1 MERRLSSMFVAI
13 GNGAGAT
20 HIEHCLKGNEI
31 ARMRRDD
38 LNREILRLAAPN
50 ILSNLTVPLIG
61 SVDVVLMG
69 GLSAAHIGALGVGT
83 MIFNILYWNFGFL
96 RMGTTG
102 ITAQAVGRQDDEAA
116 GLTLVRALISAGVI
130 SLVILLLQ
138 VPIGRA
144 AMHLMNVDEGQSSL
158 VSTYFSIRLW
168 AIPATLSMYVLL
180 GWFLGLQNAIYP
192 LLLTVLV
199 NVVNMALSAWL
210 VLGAGLG
217 VAGVAW
223 GTVGAQYSG
232 LAIGL
237 LLVAFRYRNKVSALR
252 WQSIR
257 ELSAFVHFLRINGD
271 IFVRTVCLTLAYGFF
286 YSRSAAI
293 GQLTLAANTIL
304 YQFMIWMAYGID
316 GFAFAAESLVGKY
329 TGAGNQNRL
338 KAVIRRSFLWGG
350 GFAVLLAVCYGVAGP
365 AIVDLFT
372 SDAEVASV
380 AVPFLWWVVAL
391 PVLSFA
397 SFMWD
402 GVFVGLT
409 ASRSMRNSMAIALA
423 LFLAVWFMHPTPDNS
438 HLWLSF
444 AVFMTSR
451 GLLQGLLYLRKGTS
465 LR

>member
-1 MERRLSSMFVAI
+1 MICRDCRIPCVRRQRRFPARGRGRQKRSRCACQTVAQNEWGAGPGAAGPEKQTGFLFAERRLSSMFVAP

-31 ARMRRDD
+31 ARMRRDH
-38 LNREILRLAAPN
+38 LNREILRLAGPN

-83 MIFNILYWNFGFL
+83 MIFNVLYWNFGFL

-102 ITAQAVGRQDDEAA
+102 ITAQTVGRQDDEAA
-116 GLTLVRALISAGVI
+116 GLTLVRALITATVI
-130 SLVILLLQ
+130 SLLILLLQ

-144 AMHLMNVDEGQSSL
+144 AIHLMNVDASQSSL

-168 AIPATLSMYVLL
+168 AIPATLSIYVLL

-192 LLLTVLV
+192 LLLTILV

-232 LAIGL
+232 LVFGL
-237 LLVAFRYRNKVSALR
+237 LLVAIRYRDKVSALR
-252 WQSIR
+252 WQAIR
-257 ELSAFVHFLRINGD
+257 ELHAFVRFLQINGD

-316 GFAFAAESLVGKY
+316 GFAYAAESLVGKY
-329 TGAGNQNRL
+329 TGAGDQDRL
-338 KAVIRRSFLWGG
+338 RAVIRRS
-350 GFAVLLAVCYGVAGP
+350 
-365 AIVDLFT
+365 
-372 SDAEVASV
+372 
-380 AVPFLWWVVAL
+380 
-391 PVLSFA
+391 
-397 SFMWD
+397 
-402 GVFVGLT
+402 
-409 ASRSMRNSMAIALA
+409 
-423 LFLAVWFMHPTPDNS
+423 
-438 HLWLSF
+438 
-444 AVFMTSR
+444 
-451 GLLQGLLYLRKGTS
+451 
-465 LR
+465 